1 MEVPHRL
8 RAQALGLVP
17 GFQPVYSALFQ
28 QLLVEL
34 LQIQRSEFFQ
44 REFADIGFDVVVDV
58 TPVGLMGGWPH
69 LHLGIVLKPH
79 LHPLANRIPPGLG
92 RVQPLRFLN
101 GGFQL
106 CFCLRLGLAQDILV
120 DGLACVWIPAGGV
133 PTLPAAVLPFA
144 EVTLPV

>member
-69 LHLGIVLKPH
+69 LHLGVVLKPF
-79 LHPLANRIPPGLG
+79 LHPLANRVPASLG
-92 RVQPLRFLN
+92 RIQPLRFLDCLL
-101 GGFQL
+101 QL
-106 CFCLRLGLAQDILV
+106 CLGLRLDLAQDVLV
-120 DGLACVWIPAGGV
+120 NGPARLRVAAGGIS
-133 PTLPAAVLPFA
+133 
-144 EVTLPV
+144 